1 MESSLNWFD
10 LGRSSST
17 PPNAPAVAKGQEPSS
32 WLDILAAP
40 RIDAARNF
48 VAACIFAVAFLICAI
63 ALAFIA
69 THHTVAPY
77 VLQSTPEGAILPA
90 TSKLI
95 PYAPGAPERRYF
107 IAQWVRHLLSIDQ
120 KLSET
125 WLAESYQ
132 QTRGKATVEFT
143 DWLKQSGPLRQLK
156 DDPSLSRSV
165 NISSISLLDEGVA
178 LIRARCE
185 RRNLSNPS
193 AVQEKFLITLHYA
206 TVPPANEEAILK
218 NPIGLVVSDFQI
230 GEDMEK

>member
-1 MESSLNWFD
+1 MTWFAM
-10 LGRSSST
+10 GRPASP
-17 PPNAPAVAKGQEPSS
+17 PPNAPAVAQGKEPNS
-32 WLDILAAP
+32 WLEVLVSP
-40 RIDAARNF
+40 RIDASRNF
-48 VAACIFAVAFLICAI
+48 AAACIFAFAFLMSVI

-77 VLQSTPEGAILPA
+77 VLQATPEGAILPA
-90 TSKLI
+90 HSKLV
-95 PYAPGAPERRYF
+95 PYTPGAPERRYF

-120 KLSET
+120 QLSET

-156 DDPSLSRSV
+156 DDPSLTRSV

-178 LIRARCE
+178 LIRVHCE

-193 AVQEKFLITLHYA
+193 AQQEKFLITLHYA
-206 TVPPANEEAILK
+206 TVPPTNEESVLK

>member
-1 MESSLNWFD
+1 MNWFL
-10 LGRSSST
+10 LGQAST
-17 PPNAPAVAKGQEPSS
+17 TPSNAPAVAKAQEPGS
-32 WLDILAAP
+32 WLDVLAAQ
-40 RIDAARNF
+40 RVDAARNF
-48 VAACIFAVAFLICAI
+48 AAACIFASAFVICAI

-90 TSKLI
+90 SSRLI
-95 PYAPGAPERRYF
+95 PYTPGAPERRYF

-120 KLSET
+120 KLSES

-156 DDPSLSRSV
+156 EDPSLTRSV

-178 LIRARCE
+178 LVRVHCE

-193 AVQEKFLITLHYA
+193 AAQEKFLITLHYA